1 MKARENEE
9 IKRSS
14 QLVDIIKRAIPAAAR
29 RTGGHPAKR
38 TFQALR
44 IEVNDELKV
53 LKEGL
58 NSAIKWLNPGGKI
71 MVISYHS
78 LEDRIVKD
86 TFSEMENRC
95 TCPPDLPKCICG
107 RQPVLKVLTSKP
119 IIPSEEEIENNSR
132 SRSAKLRVAQKL

>member
-1 MKARENEE
+1 MKAREKTE
-9 IKRSS
+9 IKSS
-14 QLVDIIKRAIPAAAR
+14 TQLVDIIKRAIPAAAR
-29 RTGGHPAKR
+29 RRGGHPAKR

-86 TFSEMENRC
+86 AFFEMENRC

-107 RQPVLKVLTSKP
+107 KQPILKVLTNKP
-119 IIPSEEEIENNSR
+119 ITPTKEEIEKNSR